1 MSSSLLLGLSIP
13 EKVIYHDI
21 FHRFHMEHAPLKS
34 WRKTMENSSE
44 LQADTTNAP
53 SCGHREGPKAS
64 CNSSR
69 RSVRSGLW
77 SARKASGFGR
87 GPPRCFPM
95 GKFIGKL
102 WANHGTTKLIKER
115 WETMECGLMMWADCE
130 WLWMLSMGY
139 DWIHRK
145 IAPIVPIW
153 DLGTYLLEIHG
164 YPTVRRS
171 DSQWVSG
178 FSIFRLSACPSTGYD
193 HYDFPCFPL
202 ADVLWEGYVTISV
215 VPTHNIIDTWCLYI
229 YIYIYI

>member
-1 MSSSLLLGLSIP
+1 
-13 EKVIYHDI
+13 
-21 FHRFHMEHAPLKS
+21 ME
-34 WRKTMENSSE
+34 ENPSE

-102 WANHGTTKLIKER
+102 WANHGTTKLIKES

-193 HYDFPCFPL
+193 HYDFPCFRL

-229 YIYIYI
+229 YIYLHEWAIDVGGW